1 MFATEKPMSVETLIT
16 NAHILTMN
24 PAMPTARALAI
35 ERGRI
40 VAVGTEDEIRPLAGT
55 GTRALNLQGRTVV
68 PGFNDCH
75 MHILPYGLDLAQAD
89 LSPAAGVTNVLE
101 LMAALRRWADSNPR
115 SEWVLGSRYD
125 QNIFPGA
132 AHPTRADL
140 DAPFPDRPVYIVQ
153 TSKHAGVANSVALKL
168 AGISRDTPDPKGG
181 EIVRNANGEPTG
193 VLLESAMSLVAR
205 HIPKPDKAGMIAA
218 IQQANEALVRVG
230 ITAAS
235 DLNTGW
241 LDLEAEIAA
250 YRQAAGEGAPVRM
263 TLCPHAPKFGA
274 PKDIPGRAAFAA
286 DFGFDDARQSK
297 IRLGPLKLFS
307 DGALTVRTAAVREPY
322 VDGSGSG
329 MLLHEPLV
337 LRDYI
342 LTGHQRGWQMAVHAI
357 GDRAIALVLDCYA
370 EASTLTPNPS
380 PWEEEELK
388 GWGVR
393 ASRHRIEHA
402 MLLDGPLIQRFAE
415 QQVIPVVQPEFLARL
430 GDAYVLGLGPERAA
444 RINPTA
450 SLQRAGVGVPFS
462 SDCPIVPGAPLD
474 GIRAAARRTTRSG
487 QVLGPEECL
496 SPLEG
501 LRNYTYWAAYSTF
514 DEEEVG
520 TIEPGKRADL
530 TILDFGFSIL
540 DCGLTIEALD
550 SVRVVAT
557 IIAGKAVYGEEEL
570 G

>member
-1 MFATEKPMSVETLIT
+1 MSVEILFT
-16 NAHILTMN
+16 NAHIFTMN
-24 PAMPTARALAI
+24 PAMPTARALAM
-35 ERGRI
+35 ERGRVI
-40 VAVGTEDEIRPLAGT
+40 AVGTEEEIRPLART
-55 GTRALNLQGRTVV
+55 GTRVLNLQGRTVV

-89 LSPAAGVTNVLE
+89 LSPLAGVSNVPA
-101 LMAALRRWADSNPR
+101 LMAALRRWAEANPH

-132 AHPTRADL
+132 AHPTRTDL
-140 DAPFPDRPVYIVQ
+140 DAAFPDRPVYIVQ

-168 AGISRDTPDPKGG
+168 AGISRNTPDPKGG
-181 EIVRNANGEPTG
+181 QIVRNAEGEPTG

-218 IQQANEALVRVG
+218 IQQANKALVQVG

-250 YRQAAGEGAPVRM
+250 YRQAAAEGAPVRM
-263 TLCPHAPKFGA
+263 TLSPHAPKLSA
-274 PKDIPGRAAFAA
+274 PKDIPDRAAFAA
-286 DFGFDDARQSK
+286 DFGFDNARQSK

-307 DGALTVRTAAVREPY
+307 DGALTVRTAALREPY

-329 MLLHEPLV
+329 MLLHEPEV
-337 LRDYI
+337 LRNYI
-342 LTGHQRGWQMAVHAI
+342 LTGHLRGWQIAVHAI
-357 GDRAIALVLDCYA
+357 GDHAIEQVLDCYA
-370 EASTLTPNPS
+370 EASTLTPDPS
-380 PWEEEELK
+380 PFQGEVHK
-388 GWGVR
+388 GQWTR
-393 ASRHRIEHA
+393 AARHRIEHA
-402 MLLDGPLIQRFAE
+402 MLLDGSLIQRFA
-415 QQVIPVVQPEFLARL
+415 QQQIIPVVQPEFLARL

-444 RINPTA
+444 CINPTA

-474 GIRAAARRTTRSG
+474 GIRAATRRITRSG
-487 QVLGPEECL
+487 QVLGPEERI

-514 DEEEVG
+514 DEGEVG
-520 TIEPGKRADL
+520 SIEPGKRADL
-530 TILDFGFSIL
+530 TILDFGFGSSMM
-540 DCGLTIEALD
+540 DCGFTIEALD
-550 SVRVVAT
+550 TVRVVAT
-557 IIAGKAVYGEEEL
+557 IIAGKTVYGEEEM

>member
-1 MFATEKPMSVETLIT
+1 
-16 NAHILTMN
+16 
-24 PAMPTARALAI
+24 ALAI

-40 VAVGTEDEIRPLAGT
+40 VAVGKEEEILPLAGT
-55 GTRALNLQGRTVV
+55 GTRVFNLQGHTLV

-89 LSPAAGVTNVLE
+89 LSPAAGVTNVPQLI
-101 LMAALRRWADSNPR
+101 AALRQWADSNPH
-115 SEWVLGSRYD
+115 SEWILGSRYD

-132 AHPTRADL
+132 AHPTRTDL
-140 DAPFPDRPVYIVQ
+140 DAAISDRPVYIVQ
-153 TSKHAGVANSVALKL
+153 TSKHAGVANSAALKL
-168 AGISRDTPDPKGG
+168 AGISRNTPDPKGG
-181 EIVRNANGEPTG
+181 QIVRNADGEPTG

-205 HIPKPDKAGMIAA
+205 HIPKPHKAGMIDA
-218 IQQANEALVRVG
+218 IRQANKALVRVG

-250 YRQAAGEGAPVRM
+250 YRQAAEEGMPVRM
-263 TLCPHAPKFGA
+263 TLCPHAPKCGA
-274 PKDIPGRAAFAA
+274 PKDIPDRAAFAA
-286 DFGFDDARQSK
+286 DFGLDEARQSR

-307 DGALTVRTAAVREPY
+307 DGALTVRTAALREPY
-322 VDGSGSG
+322 ADGSGSG
-329 MLLHEPLV
+329 MLLHEPEV
-337 LRDYI
+337 LQDYI
-342 LTGHQRGWQMAVHAI
+342 LAGHQRGWQMAVHAI
-357 GDRAIALVLDCYA
+357 GDRAIEQVLDCYA
-370 EASTLTPNPS
+370 KASILTSNPS
-380 PWEEEELK
+380 PSQGEGYR
-388 GWGVR
+388 GWGGR

-450 SLQRAGVGVPFS
+450 SLQRAGVGVAFS
-462 SDCPIVPGAPLD
+462 SDCPIVPGAPLE

-487 QVLGPEECL
+487 QVLGPEECIC
-496 SPLEG
+496 PLDG

-514 DEEEVG
+514 DEGEVG

-530 TILDFGFSIL
+530 TILDFGFPIWE
-540 DCGLTIEALD
+540 CGLTIEVLD
-550 SVRVVAT
+550 AVRVVAT
-557 IIAGKAVYGEEEL
+557 IIAGKTVYGEEEL